1 MYRFLAALLI
11 LALVACRK
19 SDLVPPTLSNVT
31 VNNTNQNEILNFV
44 PGDTITVH
52 ALIEENE
59 DLGQFK
65 IDIHHDF
72 DGHSHK
78 SSMTRYS
85 EIRIKN
91 ISGLSYNLEE
101 TFIIPDTTASGIY
114 HGTIQSLDAEGN
126 VSLPEVFYF
135 NVVRPEQPTIAMNL
149 PATISAGS
157 VLNIDGLLSAV
168 GADVHLSVVQIRI
181 RSSKTGD
188 NLLNQTYNLSGAPTT
203 WNPFANGNISV
214 TIPADENEKIFF
226 RIRVEDSNGNNTIFE
241 SEIIIV

>member
-1 MYRFLAALLI
+1 MYRFLTALLM

-19 SDLVPPTLSNVT
+19 SDIVPPAVT
-31 VNNTNQNEILNFV
+31 GVSVNGENQEQILDVN
-44 PGDTITVH
+44 PGDT
-52 ALIEENE
+52 LIIRAIIDDNTE
-59 DLGQFK
+59 LGQFK

-78 SSMTRYS
+78 STMTRYA

-91 ISGLSYNLEE
+91 ISGLNYNLEE
-101 TFIIPDTTASGIY
+101 MFIIPDTTASGIY

-135 NVVRPEQPTIAMNL
+135 NVVRPEQPTIEMNL

-157 VLNIDGLLSAV
+157 IFNIEGLLSAV
-168 GADVHLSVVQIRI
+168 APEAHLTRVDIRV
-181 RSSKTGD
+181 RSTQTGND
-188 NLLNQTYNLSGAPTT
+188 LLKQTFNLSGTPTT
-203 WNPFANGNISV
+203 WNPFADGGVSVSISS
-214 TIPADENEKIFF
+214 NESQKIFF

-241 SEIIIV
+241 TEIIIV

>member
-1 MYRFLAALLI
+1 MYRFLTALLM

-19 SDLVPPTLSNVT
+19 SDIVPPAVT
-31 VNNTNQNEILNFV
+31 GVSVNGENQEQILDVN
-44 PGDTITVH
+44 PGDT
-52 ALIEENE
+52 LIIRAIIDDNTE
-59 DLGQFK
+59 LGQFK

-78 SSMTRYS
+78 STMTRYA

-101 TFIIPDTTASGIY
+101 MFIIPDTTASGIY

-135 NVVRPEQPTIAMNL
+135 NVVQPEQPTIAMNL

-168 GADVHLSVVQIRI
+168 GANVHLSLVQIRV

>member
-1 MYRFLAALLI
+1 MNRILTALLM
-11 LALVACRK
+11 LTLVACRK
-19 SDLVPPTLSNVT
+19 SDILPPTVT
-31 VNNTNQNEILNFV
+31 GVSVNGENQEQILDVN
-44 PGDTITVH
+44 PGDT
-52 ALIEENE
+52 LIIRAIIDDNTE
-59 DLGQFK
+59 LGQFK

-72 DGHSHK
+72 NGHSHK
-78 SSMTRYS
+78 STMTRYA

-101 TFIIPDTTASGIY
+101 MFIVPDTTASGIY
-114 HGTIQSLDAEGN
+114 HGIIQSLDAEGN

-168 GADVHLSVVQIRI
+168 GADVHLSLVQIRI

-188 NLLNQTYNLSGAPTT
+188 NLLNQNYDLSGAPTT

>member
-1 MYRFLAALLI
+1 MYRLLIALLM
-11 LALVACRK
+11 LTLVACRK
-19 SDLVPPTLSNVT
+19 SDILPPTVT
-31 VNNTNQNEILNFV
+31 GVSVNGENQEQMLDVN
-44 PGDTITVH
+44 PGDT
-52 ALIEENE
+52 LIIRAIIDDNTE
-59 DLGQFK
+59 LGQFK

-78 SSMTRYS
+78 SSMTRYA

-101 TFIIPDTTASGIY
+101 MFIIPDTTASGIY

-168 GADVHLSVVQIRI
+168 GANVNLSLVQIRV